1 MTALDAPIARDT
13 TSDHRV
19 KRRTA
24 SPRVN
29 TAFAAVLFAASVIA
43 VHLMDALMRQAPTYP
58 VLWVGLCAFG
68 LIAVLLLFVYS
79 GELTRGLLSLVV
91 GLLAVIEGFGVAV
104 AHTIKGATAGA
115 DITGLG
121 SAAAG
126 VGLLVLGVVLILR
139 RVGGWQRW
147 LALPLGFAVLAY
159 FVAPLSMAVSLTH
172 SNPGALSGRTPA
184 EAGLQYEQVTLPARD
199 GVQLSGWY
207 IPSRNRAAVLAI
219 PGAGG
224 TRDGVLDH
232 SIVLARHG
240 YGVLD
245 LDPRGHGLSEGA
257 PMDLGWF
264 GEFDVDA
271 GVGFLS
277 NRPEVDPTR
286 IAVLGTSMG
295 GEEALTT
302 AANDP
307 RIAAVVNEGGYCRV
321 FDDLAPVFEH
331 DRAQLALLP
340 YYWTL
345 LSSARLT
352 TSAQPP
358 TPLSRAMAQTSPRPV
373 LLIAASEEPEMTV
386 MAHLHDVAPRS
397 SELWLAPNTPH
408 TQALYVHPG
417 EWSTRV
423 LTFLDRALLSDP
435 GR

>member
-1 MTALDAPIARDT
+1 MIALDAPIVRDGT
-13 TSDHRV
+13 QHRL
-19 KRRTA
+19 KRWTA
-24 SPRVN
+24 SPHFDI
-29 TAFAAVLFAASVIA
+29 AFVAFLFAASVIT
-43 VHLMDALMRQAPTYP
+43 VHLLDALMRQALSYP
-58 VLWVGLCAFG
+58 MPWVGVCAFG
-68 LIAVLLLFVYS
+68 LIAVLLLFLYS
-79 GELTRGLLSLVV
+79 GEFTRGLLSLAI
-91 GLLAVIEGFGVAV
+91 GLLAVIEGFGIAV
-104 AHTIKGATAGA
+104 AHTIKSAAACA

-121 SAAAG
+121 SATAG
-126 VGLLVLGVVLILR
+126 VALVVLGVVLILR
-139 RVGGWQRW
+139 RVGGWRRW
-147 LALPLGFAVLAY
+147 LALPIGVALVAY
-159 FVAPLSMAVSLTH
+159 AVAPLSMAVSLTH

-207 IPSRNRAAVLAI
+207 MPSRNRAAVLAI

-232 SIVLARHG
+232 SIVLARQG

-257 PMDLGWF
+257 PMDLGWY

-271 GVGFLS
+271 AVSFLS

-307 RIAAVVNEGGYCRV
+307 RITAVVNEGGYCRV
-321 FDDLAPVFEH
+321 FEDLAPVFEH
-331 DRAQLALLP
+331 DRSQFALLP

-345 LSSARLT
+345 LSSARLM
-352 TSAQPP
+352 TSAQAP
-358 TPLSRAMAQTSPRPV
+358 TPLSGAMAQTSPRPV

-397 SELWLAPNTPH
+397 SELWLAPNTPR
-408 TQALYVHPG
+408 TQALYVHPD

-423 LTFLDRALLSDP
+423 LTFLDRALLSDT